1 MWKNIAAKEG
11 YGIHLLIKHLYN
23 NCVITQMQNR

>member
-11 YGIHLLIKHLYN
+11 YGIHFVNKTFIQQLCYYTDAK
-23 NCVITQMQNR
+23 